1 MSPATSSRRRMLR
14 RLLGE
19 RSVSSQDELVVLLAE
34 GGHLVTQA
42 TVSRDLEALGAVK
55 QRVGDQEARYS
66 IPVDAAARRS
76 GADTRRVADAIAGF
90 VEAIVASG
98 NLVVMRT
105 PPGAAHLVAGAID
118 YAGVA
123 GVIGTVA
130 GDDTLLVVADGDVGG
145 ESLARTLEKLGAGR

>member
-1 MSPATSSRRRMLR
+1 M
-14 RLLGE
+14 
-19 RSVSSQDELVVLLAE
+19 SSQHELVVLLAE
-34 GGHLVTQA
+34 EGHRVTQA
-42 TVSRDLEALGAVK
+42 TVSRDLDALGAVK
-55 QRVGDQEARYS
+55 HRAGDEQARYS
-66 IPVDAAARRS
+66 IPADAAAGRP
-76 GADTRRVADAIAGF
+76 GAATRRLAEAIAGF

-118 YAGVA
+118 HAGVA

-145 ESLARTLEKLGAGR
+145 ESLAKTLENLGAGR